1 MKFTIVILSALLC
14 LQANAA
20 APRAEDK
27 SDEALV
33 AAAEQLIAET
43 GAGDES
49 MEKAALA
56 AKSTSVAEAN
66 TDAKVGAKSVA
77 ELKESEIPVILT
89 GKTTA
94 DEKGNSI
101 WRMMASLAVIAVTA
115 AIGIYVS
122 KRYARK
128 KDKGGQKARIELMH
142 QLHLGPRKS
151 IGLIRVAGETMLVG
165 ITEQNINMLK
175 SVTLIDDELE
185 HVAGKDFN
193 GFLEDEFSIED
204 VRSALSPRA

>member
-14 LQANAA
+14 LQTNAA
-20 APRAEDK
+20 ASRSEEK
-27 SDEALV
+27 SDEALM
-33 AAAEQLIAET
+33 AAAEQLIAEAD
-43 GAGDES
+43 AGDDS

-56 AKSTSVAEAN
+56 VKSTPVAEAKAV
-66 TDAKVGAKSVA
+66 TD
-77 ELKESEIPVILT
+77 LKESEIPVILT

-101 WRMMASLAVIAVTA
+101 WRMVASLAVIAVTA
-115 AIGIYVS
+115 VIGIYVS
-122 KRYARK
+122 RRYAHK

-142 QLHLGPRKS
+142 QLHMGPRKS

-175 SVTLIDDELE
+175 AVTLIDDELE

>member
-20 APRAEDK
+20 APRSEDK

-33 AAAEQLIAET
+33 AAAEQLIAEAS
-43 GAGDES
+43 AGDES
-49 MEKAALA
+49 MEKTALA
-56 AKSTSVAEAN
+56 AKST
-66 TDAKVGAKSVA
+66 SVA

-142 QLHLGPRKS
+142 QLHMGPRKS

-204 VRSALSPRA
+204 VRSALSPRASR

>member
-14 LQANAA
+14 FQANAS
-20 APRAEDK
+20 APRSEEK

-33 AAAEQLIAET
+33 AAAEQLIAEAD
-43 GAGDES
+43 AGNVT

-56 AKSTSVAEAN
+56 AKATVPAA
-66 TDAKVGAKSVA
+66 T
-77 ELKESEIPVILT
+77 ELKESEIPVVLT
-89 GKTTA
+89 GKTRA

-101 WRMMASLAVIAVTA
+101 WRMVASLAVIAVTA
-115 AIGIYVS
+115 VIGIYLS
-122 KRYARK
+122 KRYSRS

-142 QLHLGPRKS
+142 QLHMGPRKS
-151 IGLIRVAGETMLVG
+151 IGLIRVAGETILVG
-165 ITEQNINMLK
+165 ITDQNINMLK
-175 SVTLIDDELE
+175 AVTLIDDELA